1 LPSDEIIP
9 LFETLPF
16 QLHAEVVKVL
26 KKACDHNPS
35 KRPEM
40 SSVRD
45 ILARQLLHKQHVAL
59 LTHERKTYQISSENP
74 LAKFG
79 NDSLGRIS
87 IGYNGF
93 YFKVSEVSGNVYLN
107 NTPATS
113 DMKIPDSCVITLGKP
128 EQKWDRIFVTFDV
141 SHPEVVL

>member
-1 LPSDEIIP
+1 
-9 LFETLPF
+9 
-16 QLHAEVVKVL
+16 
-26 KKACDHNPS
+26 
-35 KRPEM
+35 M

-74 LAKFG
+74 SAKIGKIG
-79 NDSLGRIS
+79 NNSLGIS

-93 YFKVSEVSGNVYLN
+93 DFKVSEVSGNVYLN
-107 NTPATS
+107 NTLATS

-128 EQKWDRIFVTFDV
+128 ELKGHRIFVTFDV